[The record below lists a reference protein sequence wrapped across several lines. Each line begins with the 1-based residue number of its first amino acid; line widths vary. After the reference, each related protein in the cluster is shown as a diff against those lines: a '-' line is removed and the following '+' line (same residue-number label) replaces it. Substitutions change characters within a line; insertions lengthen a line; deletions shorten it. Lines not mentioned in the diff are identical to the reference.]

1 MKIIHFSDTHLGFSE
16 LSYINEENIN
26 QREAD
31 FYHSFSQ
38 VIDSIIEIK
47 PDFVIHTG
55 DFFHRPNPTNRAIT
69 FAVEEMKRIEE
80 LNIPFI
86 LIAGNH
92 STPKMASSTPILK
105 LFNSL
110 KNVYPVYNQKF
121 EKIEFENI
129 NFYCLPHIND
139 ESRISSEITK
149 LEDSIDKNKKSVMM
163 MHTSVGKNYL
173 MEEFGEWVYPKEK
186 EYIFE
191 KMDYVA
197 LGHWHKFASVKK
209 YKNVFYA
216 GSTERTS
223 RNDKNSQKGFVIVDI
238 EDELKV
244 EFKEI
249 EIRKFYKLEL
259 DALNLEEELNNLKEM
274 DFNSALIDLHI
285 KNLTIKDSFSQEELE
300 EFFDTALHIYIKR
313 EYEESEK
320 ENVEIESISIKEFFI
335 EYLKEKLEEDDF
347 KRLKEKS
354 LGLFEEVENG
364 IN

>member
-16 LSYINEENIN
+16 LGYINENNIN

-31 FYHSFSQ
+31 FYDAFSQ
-38 VIDSIIEIK
+38 VIDAILEIK

-69 FAVEEMKRIEE
+69 FAFEEMKRIEK

-92 STPKMASSTPILK
+92 STPKMESSAPILR

-110 KNVYPVYNQKF
+110 ENVYPVFNQKF
-121 EKIEFENI
+121 EKIEFEDI

-139 ESRISSEITK
+139 EIKIAKELEK
-149 LEDSIDKNKKSVMM
+149 LENSIDETKKSVMM
-163 MHTSVGKNYL
+163 MHTSVGESYL

-186 EYIFE
+186 EYIFD

-197 LGHWHKFASVKK
+197 LGHWHKFSNVKK

-223 RNDKNSQKGFVIVDI
+223 RNDRYCNKGFVIIDI
-238 EDELKV
+238 EDKLKV

-249 EIRKFYKLEL
+249 NIRKFYKFEL
-259 DALNLEEELNNLKEM
+259 DAKNLKNELEQLKNK

-285 KNLTIKDSFSQEELE
+285 KNLSFKDSFSQDELE
-300 EFFDTALHIYIKR
+300 NFFEGAMHIYFKK
-313 EYEESEK
+313 EYENKNESI
-320 ENVEIESISIKEFFI
+320 EIESISLKDYFI
-335 EYLKEKLEEDDF
+335 EYLKEELKDDEF
-347 KRLKEKS
+347 NRLKEKS
-354 LGLFEEVENG
+354 LELFLEIDNG